1 MGRTSIP
8 VDTEVRDRLSTDK
21 PEDMSWSEYLSV
33 LHSDQEIVVE
43 GNSTNSSSE
52 NVDELA
58 DQIERLR
65 YELDE
70 FKHDVPAKVAEELR

>member
-8 VDTEVRDRLSTDK
+8 CDTEVRDRLSNDK

-33 LHSDQEIVVE
+33 LHSDQEIVIE
-43 GNSTNSSSE
+43 GNSTNSQNE
-52 NVDELA
+52 GIGELA
-58 DQIERLR
+58 EQIERLR

-70 FKHDVPAKVAEELR
+70 FKHDVPGKVAEELR

>member
-8 VDTEVRDRLSTDK
+8 VDTEVRDRLSNDK

-33 LHSDQEIVVE
+33 LHSDQEIVVG

-52 NVDELA
+52 NVGELA

-70 FKHDVPAKVAEELR
+70 FKHDVPGKVAEELR

>member
-1 MGRTSIP
+1 M
-8 VDTEVRDRLSTDK
+8 
-21 PEDMSWSEYLSV
+21 

-43 GNSTNSSSE
+43 GNSTNSPNE
-52 NVDELA
+52 GLDGLA

-70 FKHDVPAKVAEELR
+70 FKHDVPGKVVEELR

>member
-8 VDTEVRDRLSTDK
+8 VDTEVRDRLSNDK

-70 FKHDVPAKVAEELR
+70 FKHDVPGKVAEELR

>member
-21 PEDMSWSEYLSV
+21 PEAMSWSEYRSV

-70 FKHDVPAKVAEELR
+70 FKHDVPGQVAEELR